1 MFLEIYSNLAEDAFI
16 KVGKLLQSR
25 RKAELYETVTHYG
38 GNAKDPAQSDPTL
51 AAKLSENQKKHKKI
65 SDILEKYA
73 RKQDMPEEEEED
85 NKADNIETCV
95 EEEKLPVPAE
105 TEENATGEN
114 ETYNKETRLDEG
126 NTNDED
132 SCGRKDAVT
141 AEESDDEDDDEDD
154 EDEEVNLEEQVET
167 LANGEVSDNES
178 DNENNEDSN
187 NKDANKVLHSV
198 TATSVKKMHIDD
210 SVEAPEIN
218 NFENNSENL
227 QHQTISDSAEMSSNI
242 AINNIENP
250 ATKNVQNTNA
260 KDCLTP
266 PPNGKLKESTKL
278 NICTTTTSALVSNAT
293 TTTATAD
300 LKIVPVSSLH
310 NEENSTSLNNE
321 SKMSSQTTNKSLEE
335 IIISDE
341 ES

>member
-1 MFLEIYSNLAEDAFI
+1 MFLEIYFHLAEDAFI

-38 GNAKDPAQSDPTL
+38 GNAKDPAQSDPAL

-85 NKADNIETCV
+85 NKADNNIETCV
-95 EEEKLPVPAE
+95 EEEKLPVTVE
-105 TEENATGEN
+105 TEENSTGEN
-114 ETYNKETRLDEG
+114 DTRLDEG
-126 NTNDED
+126 NTNDKD
-132 SCGRKDAVT
+132 SCGRNDAVT

-178 DNENNEDSN
+178 DNENTEESN
-187 NKDANKVLHSV
+187 NKVLHSA
-198 TATSVKKMHIDD
+198 TATSVKKMHIDE

-227 QHQTISDSAEMSSNI
+227 QHQTISGSAEMFSNI

-250 ATKNVQNTNA
+250 ATKNAQNTNA
-260 KDCLTP
+260 KDCLTPP

-278 NICTTTTSALVSNAT
+278 NICTTTTMALVSNATT

-321 SKMSSQTTNKSLEE
+321 SKIPSQTTNKSLEE